1 MTDVFVLRLN
11 RRLWTKVVASAVFV
25 LGWFVFWLLG
35 FGVFE
40 GTFWLPV
47 EFTVGEVLSYLIVL
61 GFFWGPILVVAG
73 VGLPDAVRPV
83 RITVRPDGVVL
94 RTPLLRSRRIG
105 WDAIRRVDALT
116 VRTGVSASQLLVLE
130 TATTRAA
137 AVGRPGRAYRRLLVL
152 TRGRP
157 DAQGL
162 AFDTVYYAF
171 RPLDVLAAVRAVAP
185 PTVGTADHTD
195 AMPVPGSTQPW

>member
-1 MTDVFVLRLN
+1 MN

-25 LGWFVFWLLG
+25 LGWFVFWLLA

-40 GTFWLPV
+40 GTFWLPA
-47 EFTVGEVLSYLIVL
+47 EFTVAEVLTYLFVL
-61 GFFWGPILVVAG
+61 GFFWGPMLVVGG

-83 RITVRPDGVVL
+83 RITVEPDAIVL

-105 WDAIRRVDALT
+105 WDAVQRVDALAS
-116 VRTGVSASQLLVLE
+116 RTGVSASQLLVLE

-137 AVGRPGRAYRRLLVL
+137 AIGRPGRAYRRLLVL

-162 AFDTVYYAF
+162 AFDTMYYAF
-171 RPLDVLAAVRAVAP
+171 HPLDVLAAVRAVAP
-185 PTVGTADHTD
+185 PTVGTADHTGTT
-195 AMPVPGSTQPW
+195 PLPGSIQLW